1 MAIKISKEQYSPAL
15 FDLSR
20 DVYGGLPIKL
30 VERWLDTERADD
42 DAVRLLKE
50 YEVQGYSVSSDS
62 AGLTSLTGRKGLME
76 ILALI
81 NRPKEIVYAYGAAI
95 GGHGVGIWAADNTQ
109 MLYPASTGADI
120 LLSTLLTVQDEITRG
135 CQVRIGIG
143 AHFGN
148 FYHLSGGLYGVE
160 ADAIEDIAENDT
172 AGGEIAVSQSVVD
185 RLPPGHS
192 FTLEPKDV
200 VPTAVGA
207 MYRVLDGPPLVDVQ
221 PSDGQYP
228 LPYSEEFYTDLL
240 SYERCLDDTGFA
252 QQLADKYMRHKT
264 VVLIERQAQGSATQ
278 RPALLDALALSAM
291 MKDVGLRHLPPDDG
305 IEVKVVGPLGIYLF
319 DEPAVAV
326 RFAQEFRQ
334 ELAARNIVCRIGID
348 HGPVLF
354 GELSGGGMDIAGMP
368 VNIASKMAQDIGE
381 PGRMYLSEAIRER
394 VDIAGF
400 ERIRYTVSGIQMAA
414 FEG

>member
-185 RLPPGHS
+185 RLPPDHS
-192 FTLEPKDV
+192 FTLEPKDI

-305 IEVKVVGPLGIYLF
+305 IEVKVAGPLGIYLF

-368 VNIASKMAQDIGE
+368 VNIASKMAQDIGR
-381 PGRMYLSEAIRER
+381 PGRMYLSEAIQER
-394 VDIAGF
+394 VDVAGF